1 MKVYRFE
8 NRKSGKGMFTT
19 CFQNTEHIKLIAL
32 QEEITNELMAHFD
45 RFPQDLPD
53 PYNEYK
59 KTFNKD
65 LVNSFDECFE
75 FLEFV
80 QTDAIFACP
89 SIEKSSN
96 WILNNEKLLDKM
108 IKCGY
113 FLYELEL
120 DTNQKF
126 YNLPSQVIFKKENII
141 KRKVIH
147 AKTILKE
154 FLR

>member
-32 QEEITNELMAHFD
+32 QEEIADELMAHFD
-45 RFPQDLPD
+45 KFPQDLPD

-59 KTFNKD
+59 KTFKKD
-65 LVNSFDECFE
+65 LVDSFDDCFE

-80 QTDAIFACP
+80 QTNAMFACP

-108 IKCGY
+108 LKCGY
-113 FLYELEL
+113 FLYEIEL

-126 YNLPSQVIFKKENII
+126 YNLPSQVIFKEENII